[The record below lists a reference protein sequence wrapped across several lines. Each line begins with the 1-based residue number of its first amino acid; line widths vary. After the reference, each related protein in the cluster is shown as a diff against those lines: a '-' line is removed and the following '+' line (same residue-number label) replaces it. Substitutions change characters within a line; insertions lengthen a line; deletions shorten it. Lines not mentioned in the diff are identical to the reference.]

1 MSTVVVFGATGR
13 TGSLIVDLALTRGH
27 HVTATARNPDALA
40 DMAARWSTTGRLS
53 IATVD
58 VHDPATVTAAV
69 EGADT
74 AISAIANT
82 GRHPEHVF
90 SDGTANIVKSLQ
102 DQHVRR
108 FLCISSRGVNFHDP
122 GLPLIYR
129 AVIRPLFLREV
140 YTDMQRMEAV
150 VAASDLAWTLIRAPR
165 LTNTRARGHYR
176 VVEGRNPPHGWVL
189 SRADLAAFTLDQ
201 MNTSTWL
208 HRTPTLAY

>member
-27 HVTATARNPDALA
+27 HVTATARDPDALA

-74 AISAIANT
+74 AISAIANA
-82 GRHPEHVF
+82 GRHPDHVF

-102 DQHVRR
+102 GQHVRR
-108 FLCISSRGVNFHDP
+108 FVCISSRG
-122 GLPLIYR
+122 
-129 AVIRPLFLREV
+129 
-140 YTDMQRMEAV
+140 
-150 VAASDLAWTLIRAPR
+150 
-165 LTNTRARGHYR
+165 
-176 VVEGRNPPHGWVL
+176 
-189 SRADLAAFTLDQ
+189 
-201 MNTSTWL
+201 
-208 HRTPTLAY
+208 